1 MVELMLLLSSENG
14 TGRGDLPLCKR
25 CNFLTPDLVL
35 ANVIFATSCMYAV
48 EKKGHYTDSVPQTTS
63 MPQGRGIYAER
74 LGLCSTRPERSY
86 GFDIVWYGLV
96 FKYRAKFYCDEKV
109 VHISINGETLIIRD
123 EEEISTRETRDISSS
138 SKITDVF
145 LKDST
150 CFFTDTR
157 AFNHILRPKRIE
169 YEAITDVRLLAD
181 YDWKFVIIP
190 RKCKSQNE
198 ALKEENIKNE
208 NLRGMDKSFEIRL
221 MENSLYQEPSCVT
234 TFWTFGRLN
243 HAMESHKSKYSI
255 HPGSDKMYHD
265 LKKLYWWPNMKAIIA
280 EYVSKCLTCSRV
292 KAECQKPSGLLVQPE
307 IPMWK

>member
-150 CFFTDTR
+150 CFR
-157 AFNHILRPKRIE
+157 ALILTVHPKLPSQIL
-169 YEAITDVRLLAD
+169 EA
-181 YDWKFVIIP
+181 
-190 RKCKSQNE
+190 QNE
-198 ALKEENIKNE
+198 ALKEENVKNE
-208 NLRGMDKSFEIRL
+208 NLRGMDKSFEIR
-221 MENSLYQEPSCVT
+221 PDGT
-234 TFWTFGRLN
+234 
-243 HAMESHKSKYSI
+243 H
-255 HPGSDKMYHD
+255 
-265 LKKLYWWPNMKAIIA
+265 
-280 EYVSKCLTCSRV
+280 
-292 KAECQKPSGLLVQPE
+292 PE
-307 IPMWK
+307 IFKESTEKIVLQIRQRLQGAKMIDKEDTPI